1 MANKNVLSG
10 ADNIMSALRFNLDMD
25 AEIAAGI
32 RSGKIITNP
41 TAVPDLAVWRK
52 ALLLFGERMAA
63 TPTPFDDRIKVED
76 TMIAAADGAGIRL
89 RMYRPAAAD
98 GLLPVYYWMHGGG
111 LMLGTP
117 EQEEIQMKEIAVM
130 TGALVVSVD
139 YRLAPEHPYPI
150 PLEDCYHG
158 LLWIDAHADNLGV
171 DKQRIAVGGASAG
184 GGLAAAVAMMSLKL
198 GGPAIIH
205 QSLTYPMLDCRNQT
219 KSSHEILSLG
229 IWDRAYNL
237 YGWHA
242 YLGEKGYEHLPD
254 YAIPALAKDLSGLP
268 PAFIAVGSLDLF
280 RDEDIAYALRLMEA
294 GVSAELH
301 FYHGAVHGFDW
312 HVPDSAMT
320 KSLFSKRIN
329 ALNVAF
335 KVKTGQ

>member
-1 MANKNVLSG
+1 MTNKTVLSG
-10 ADNIMSALRFNLDMD
+10 ADDILSALRFNLDMD
-25 AEIAAGI
+25 SEIAAGI
-32 RSGKIITNP
+32 SSGKIMTNQ
-41 TAVPDLAVWRK
+41 AEVPDLAVWRK
-52 ALLLFGERMAA
+52 ALLLLGERMAA
-63 TPTPFDDRIKVED
+63 TPTLFDDRLKVED
-76 TMIAAADGAGIRL
+76 TMIPAADGSDIRL
-89 RMYRPAAAD
+89 RIYRPAATHVP
-98 GLLPVYYWMHGGG
+98 LPVFYWMHGGG
-111 LMLGTP
+111 LMLGSP
-117 EQEEIQMKEIAVM
+117 EQEETQMKEIAVS

-139 YRLAPEHPYPI
+139 YRLAPEYPYPI
-150 PLEDCYHG
+150 PLEDCYQG
-158 LLWIDAHADNLGV
+158 LLWIDAHADQLGV
-171 DKQRIAVGGASAG
+171 DKKRIAVGGASAG
-184 GGLAAAVAMMSLKL
+184 GGLAAAVAMMSLRL

-237 YGWHA
+237 FGWHA
-242 YLGEKGYEHLPD
+242 YLGERVYEHLPD
-254 YAIPALAKDLSGLP
+254 YAIPALAKDLNGLP

-294 GVSAELH
+294 GISAELH

-329 ALNVAF
+329 ALNIAY
-335 KVKTGQ
+335 KVKTE